1 MKRICEFFPSPPR
14 RNGAMGNAASAVAL
28 DRALAATA
36 ARLAAS
42 ILVGCGLVSAGS
54 SLFASTPPFSL
65 DGERYDQ
72 STFAGRFTKML
83 TTCDPTSLFASRA
96 RIERAVAILA
106 CAPSPPV
113 SQVGGP

>member
-1 MKRICEFFPSPPR
+1 
-14 RNGAMGNAASAVAL
+14 MGNAASAVAL